1 MDDIDVKILSA
12 LRENARATASEIG
25 AAIGM
30 SVSAVIERIKK
41 LEANGV
47 IAQYTAIIDQKNVN
61 KDITAFISVTL
72 EHPKYNDGFIDFVG
86 RTYDVLEAHYLAG
99 DADYLIK
106 VVTDTT
112 TTLEHLL
119 REIKCIPGVARTCTS
134 MVLSTVKNEH
144 SVNPKSLR

>member
-1 MDDIDVKILSA
+1 MPLQPGMRVGPY
-12 LRENARATASEIG
+12 EIG

>member
-1 MDDIDVKILSA
+1 MKILSA